1 MYGKMNMMNKLLI
14 ERINKII
21 VETQGINDELDLFV
35 YGVAKKIERK
45 VDKTDVEHGQFGYDY
60 YDGFL
65 NDVFNGSN
73 ITVYYTIA
81 YFVND
86 EEYNA
91 YLNKH
96 GEFHNGFY
104 KIGSKLNIKICLVVI
119 DGKYDYGEFYDS
131 IHHEMEHLFQTKMM
145 GKDFGSDELNAFVKN
160 NIRSNNVY
168 DRILAETIYA
178 TRRAEQDAMVNGMYG
193 YVKNKV
199 ENGSAFDVDKYII
212 ESEACIWL
220 NKLYENYNF
229 IKNSKENPEF
239 IKAISD
245 YKKFGINYGRLLYIT
260 KTGIKRFEE
269 KIALVTRRIKQRII
283 KEYHVHY
290 DVKPSKILTEN
301 TFYCLKILC

>member
-1 MYGKMNMMNKLLI
+1 
-14 ERINKII
+14 
-21 VETQGINDELDLFV
+21 
-35 YGVAKKIERK
+35 
-45 VDKTDVEHGQFGYDY
+45 
-60 YDGFL
+60 
-65 NDVFNGSN
+65 
-73 ITVYYTIA
+73 
-81 YFVND
+81 
-86 EEYNA
+86 
-91 YLNKH
+91 
-96 GEFHNGFY
+96 
-104 KIGSKLNIKICLVVI
+104 
-119 DGKYDYGEFYDS
+119 
-131 IHHEMEHLFQTKMM
+131 MM
-145 GKDFGSDELNAFVKN
+145 GKDFGGDELNAFVKN

-178 TRRAEQDAMVNGMYG
+178 TRRAEQDAMVNGMWG

-245 YKKFGINYGRLLYIT
+245 YKKFDINYGRLLYIT

-290 DVKPSKILTEN
+290 DIKPSKILTEN

>member
-1 MYGKMNMMNKLLI
+1 MYGKINMMNKLLI

-21 VETQGINDELDLFV
+21 VETQGINDELDLFA
-35 YGVAKKIERK
+35 YGVTKKIEKK
-45 VDKTDVEHGQFGYDY
+45 VGKTDVEHSQFGYDY

-104 KIGSKLNIKICLVVI
+104 KMGSKLNIKICLVVVA
-119 DGKYDYGEFYDS
+119 GKYDYGEFYDS

-145 GKDFGSDELNAFVKN
+145 GKDFGGDELNAFVKN

-178 TRRAEQDAMVNGMYG
+178 TRRAEQNAMVNGMWD

-245 YKKFGINYGRLLYIT
+245 YKKFDINYGRLLYIT

-301 TFYCLKILC
+301 AFYCLKIL

>member
-1 MYGKMNMMNKLLI
+1 
-14 ERINKII
+14 
-21 VETQGINDELDLFV
+21 
-35 YGVAKKIERK
+35 
-45 VDKTDVEHGQFGYDY
+45 
-60 YDGFL
+60 
-65 NDVFNGSN
+65 
-73 ITVYYTIA
+73 
-81 YFVND
+81 
-86 EEYNA
+86 
-91 YLNKH
+91 
-96 GEFHNGFY
+96 
-104 KIGSKLNIKICLVVI
+104 
-119 DGKYDYGEFYDS
+119 
-131 IHHEMEHLFQTKMM
+131 MM
-145 GKDFGSDELNAFVKN
+145 GKDFGGDELNAFVKN
-160 NIRSNNVY
+160 NIHSNNVY

-178 TRRAEQDAMVNGMYG
+178 TRRAEQDAMVNVMYG

-245 YKKFGINYGRLLYIT
+245 YKKFDINYGRLLYIT

-290 DVKPSKILTEN
+290 DIKPSKILTEN